1 MNHIPSSSSKTHAR
15 RFAVVFMCTSVLS
28 LMLSYVAFGPGRSM
42 SLLSFSPLTS
52 EAPYGQ
58 TGQTASVA
66 QGILL
71 AQAPAATPA
80 PASAAASAAAPA
92 SGPSTSVG
100 LSNPSTQAGAASS
113 APSTPPALS
122 APSSPAGTASDA
134 PAPTS
139 PRTQTPAPTRNQ
151 PSTQDNR
158 QAGVLKNPIGTKSGT
173 LGELLDM
180 LLSTLLM
187 IGSIVIVCAIILA
200 GFKYIT
206 AQGDTKQIEAAHQQL
221 FWTAIGAAILLG
233 ARIIA
238 KVIENTV
245 RALSS

>member
-1 MNHIPSSSSKTHAR
+1 MNKIPSFSSKTHAR

-28 LMLSYVAFGPGRSM
+28 LMLSYVAFGPGRLKAQM
-42 SLLSFSPLTS
+42 SFFP
-52 EAPYGQ
+52 EAPY
-58 TGQTASVA
+58 GQTASVA

-71 AQAPAATPA
+71 AQAPAAPATDPSTPPSA
-80 PASAAASAAAPA
+80 GDSSTPAAASAP
-92 SGPSTSVG
+92 
-100 LSNPSTQAGAASS
+100 
-113 APSTPPALS
+113 APSTPPAPS
-122 APSSPAGTASDA
+122 APATPAAPSPASTPAGSASDA
-134 PAPTS
+134 PAPT
-139 PRTQTPAPTRNQ
+139 PRTPTPGPIRNQ
-151 PSTQDNR
+151 PSNQDNR
-158 QAGVLKNPIGTKSGT
+158 SAGVLHNPIGTKSGT
-173 LGELLDM
+173 LNELLDM

-206 AQGDTKQIEAAHQQL
+206 AQGDVKQIEAAHQQL

-238 KVIENTV
+238 AVIENTV

>member
-71 AQAPAATPA
+71 AQAPAPA
-80 PASAAASAAAPA
+80 AAAAPA
-92 SGPSTSVG
+92 VAPAGDSSTPPG
-100 LSNPSTQAGAASS
+100 IGAPATPAGAAPS
-113 APSTPPALS
+113 APSTPPGAGPAS
-122 APSSPAGTASDA
+122 TPAGSGTDA
-134 PAPTS
+134 PTPTNPS
-139 PRTQTPAPTRNQ
+139 TQTPAPTRNQ

-158 QAGVLKNPIGTKSGT
+158 QAGVLKNPIGTKNGT